1 MAGVRRCLGTVDCQ
15 RPGES
20 STLLRL
26 RRCPQMKCGRLPGDI
41 RIELSRV
48 LMVAIGTDMWVGDCW
63 KASDPMTMGGRLI
76 DSGSD
81 RS

>member
-1 MAGVRRCLGTVDCQ
+1 
-15 RPGES
+15 
-20 STLLRL
+20 
-26 RRCPQMKCGRLPGDI
+26 MKCGRLPGDI